1 VDQGTTPSHLLKK
14 AVQNVWKSKNF
25 AGTAESILCIK
36 KRNNDETG
44 NDSRRNSMKFLKSVA
59 DEMKQV
65 TWPTGKEL
73 AKYTNTVVVTTILFA
88 LFFAVVDFGITEAMD
103 LILN

>member
-1 VDQGTTPSHLLKK
+1 
-14 AVQNVWKSKNF
+14 
-25 AGTAESILCIK
+25 
-36 KRNNDETG
+36 
-44 NDSRRNSMKFLKSVA
+44 MKFLKSVA